1 MDYAKLLSD
10 ILFYVP
16 FPLYVITL
24 IEAELLRRYAPNN
37 FDWKETAISFLDEFA
52 GLLLKTLVPLSVT
65 VPVFNYAYEHR
76 LFTIDLDSVWSVLL
90 LFLLVDFGYYWYH
103 RVSHRMRWFWTL
115 HAVHHSTNR
124 YNLSAI
130 WRTGLT
136 RPLIGIGIFWVPL
149 SWLGF
154 SPEVVYIAIALDIIY
169 QIWIHNTWMPK
180 LGWLE
185 KIINTPSLHRVH
197 HAANLEYLDANYGG
211 ILIIFDRMFGTYAA
225 EREDIPVRYGLV
237 HPMTSNNFLV
247 VEFDQ
252 LVGLFKDLFRAR
264 DLRSFFGY
272 LLLPPGWSPDGK
284 GSTTEDLRAEAKAEQ
299 HARQGGA

>member
-24 IEAELLRRYAPNN
+24 IEAALLRRYAPDT
-37 FDWKETAISFLDEFA
+37 FDWKESAISFLDEFA
-52 GLLLKTLVPLSVT
+52 GILIKTLVPLSVT
-65 VPVFNYAYEHR
+65 VPFFNYAYEHR
-76 LFTIDLDSVWSVLL
+76 LFTLELDSVWTVLL

-149 SWLGF
+149 AWLGF
-154 SPEVVYIAIALDIIY
+154 SPEVIYIAIALDIIY

-185 KIINTPSLHRVH
+185 KVINTPSLHRVH

-211 ILIIFDRMFGTYAA
+211 ILIIFDRMFGTYAE
-225 EREDIPVRYGLV
+225 EREDVPVRYGLV
-237 HPMTSNNFLV
+237 HPMTSNNFFV

-252 LVGLFKDLFRAR
+252 LIGLFKDLFRAR

-272 LLLPPGWSPDGK
+272 LLMPPGWSPDGK
-284 GSTTEDLRAEAKAEQ
+284 GSTTEELRAQGQAEQ
-299 HARQGGA
+299 QARQSGA